1 MRYFDL
7 HCDTATFAHTHNNA
21 IDSKIM
27 HINFSEE
34 IPFTSW
40 CQLFAVFIPDD
51 LRGKA
56 ALDYFNNVVA
66 YFKKQVLLH
75 SQKVELCKTMQNVSR
90 TLRQNKCAAILSVEG
105 GAVLAGELRNVEYIK
120 KIGVKAL
127 GLTWNGPN
135 ELGFGSAENK
145 GLTEFG
151 VQVVQEL
158 VRQKIAVDVSHLS
171 DAGFYDVCNVISEP
185 FIATH
190 SNARKICSHV
200 RNLTDEQFIEIRNRG
215 GLVGMNFYY
224 NFLRDTDS
232 ENAGIDD
239 IIAHMEHFLS
249 LGGENIVAIGSD
261 FDGAGI
267 HPEINSVYKI
277 DALQN
282 RMLRRNF
289 SDTLVDKILFKNAY
303 QFFQKIM

>member
-1 MRYFDL
+1 MASHSCCRAIKD
-7 HCDTATFAHTHNNA
+7 HT
-21 IDSKIM
+21 
-27 HINFSEE
+27 
-34 IPFTSW
+34 
-40 CQLFAVFIPDD
+40 
-51 LRGKA
+51 
-56 ALDYFNNVVA
+56 
-66 YFKKQVLLH
+66 
-75 SQKVELCKTMQNVSR
+75 
-90 TLRQNKCAAILSVEG
+90 
-105 GAVLAGELRNVEYIK
+105 
-120 KIGVKAL
+120 
-127 GLTWNGPN
+127 
-135 ELGFGSAENK
+135 
-145 GLTEFG
+145 
-151 VQVVQEL
+151 
-158 VRQKIAVDVSHLS
+158 
-171 DAGFYDVCNVISEP
+171 
-185 FIATH
+185 
-190 SNARKICSHV
+190 